1 MSQDSSA
8 SIRERLRALAQPLV
22 DTVDQRLK
30 GQLDERVDR
39 RVDAAVSDRLTVIE
53 RAVADLDR
61 AVRELQERLDQR

>member
-1 MSQDSSA
+1 MSDEGSA

-22 DTVDQRLK
+22 DTVDQRLR
-30 GQLDERVDR
+30 GQLDDRVDR
-39 RVDAAVSDRLTVIE
+39 RVDAVVSDRLAVLE

>member
-1 MSQDSSA
+1 MSDEGAA

-22 DTVDQRLK
+22 DTVDQRIR
-30 GQLDERVDR
+30 GQLDDRVDR
-39 RVDAAVSDRLTVIE
+39 RVDAVVSDRLAVLE